1 MCHNLSTLIS
11 ESWCCSFP
19 YNKSIQWQASSK
31 SNQIKSLL
39 LSHHHS
45 TSALVSEI
53 LTSVL
58 QTVQKK
64 TIYIWTVHIYRLYLQ
79 TVNSYA
85 LWIPTHYGF
94 LRIMDSYA
102 DWIPTHYSSSL
113 LEIDGIYAKKIW
125 NRVHKS
131 YNLLLWCLVY
141 IEPDSVHLDTLW
153 SSLNILPNISFCVP
167 RKKWVN
173 YDRMAEFSL
182 VSYTDCYAF

>member
-1 MCHNLSTLIS
+1 MT
-11 ESWCCSFP
+11 SFFQ
-19 YNKSIQWQASSK
+19 IK
-31 SNQIKSLL
+31 SNQITFIV
-39 LSHHHS
+39 
-45 TSALVSEI
+45 TSPQHKCLGEWNSYERAPDSAK
-53 LTSVL
+53 
-58 QTVQKK
+58 KK

>member
-64 TIYIWTVHIYRLYLQ
+64 KKFTYGQYIFTDCK
-79 TVNSYA
+79 
-85 LWIPTHYGF
+85 F

-125 NRVHKS
+125 NIVHKS